1 MKNIL
6 NKSILAASVCLATI
20 FTTSCESFLD
30 DAKVQVDVDSNTYY
44 KSIKD
49 AEMAIN
55 AVYTP
60 LHWYGL
66 YKRHRYL
73 LDYMSG
79 DMQTTSGATQLIEYE
94 GFGFSPTT
102 SELIPKSWEASYTGI
117 ARANVVLDKVPSIEV
132 LTSEEERKAHY
143 IGEAYFLRAFYYFNL
158 VTLYGGV
165 PIYDKPFDGNLS
177 EEFLRPMR
185 STEAEV
191 YALIETDLLKA
202 IDMLKASYEG
212 DNIGRATSGAAQAL
226 LGKAYLYQQKYNE
239 ARTALKKVIDGEHA
253 AYDLVPFDQN
263 FVKDFEN
270 NMESVFEVQFMGGV
284 GSPWPDYDTNQSSK
298 ANWVSTAI
306 SPFRFANAIPS
317 LEVDGYFNSFPEEN
331 DIRRKYTIAK
341 EGDEWS
347 GEIIT
352 ATPHIDNGWNNRT
365 TERDENYIIGVRK
378 FAEDKSNPGFNQSPV
393 NFRQM
398 RFAEVL
404 LMFAEA
410 ENEVNGPSAD
420 AYMAVNKVRQRA
432 GVSDL
437 ATGLS
442 NSEFF
447 VELVHERRKEFTFEF
462 QRFFDLVRWSKRP
475 DAASLPDFAKP
486 TYMPGF
492 TPNKNELL
500 PIPAVQIQQNPNL
513 TQNPGY

>member
-1 MKNIL
+1 MKNIF
-6 NKSILAASVCLATI
+6 NKSIVAAGVCFATL

-44 KSIKD
+44 NSIGE
-49 AEMAIN
+49 AEMATN

-73 LDYMSG
+73 LDFMSG
-79 DMQTTSGATQLIEYE
+79 DMETTSGAVQLIEYE
-94 GFGFSPTT
+94 DFKFNANTA
-102 SELIPKSWEASYTGI
+102 ELIPKSWEASYAGI
-117 ARANVVLDKVPSIEV
+117 ARANVVLDKVPAISV
-132 LTSEEERKAHY
+132 LPNEEERKAHY
-143 IGEAYFLRAFYYFNL
+143 IGEAHFLRAFYYFNL

-177 EEFLRPMR
+177 EEFLRPKR
-185 STEAEV
+185 NTEAEV
-191 YALIETDLLKA
+191 YALIETDLIKA
-202 IDMLKASYEG
+202 EDMLLSSYTG

-226 LGKAYLYQQKYNE
+226 LGKVYLYQQKYSE
-239 ARTALKKVIDGEHA
+239 ARDALKKVIDGEYA
-253 AYDLVPFDQN
+253 AYDLVPFEQN

-270 NMESVFEVQFMGGV
+270 NQESVFEIQFMGGI

-306 SPFRFANAIPS
+306 SPFQFANAIPS
-317 LEVDGYFNSFPEEN
+317 LEVDGYFNDYPEEN
-331 DIRRKYTIAK
+331 DIRRTYTIAR

-352 ATPHIDNGWNNRT
+352 AKPHEDNGWHNRT
-365 TERDENYIIGVRK
+365 SERDANYIIGCRK
-378 FAEDKSNPGFNQSPV
+378 FAEDKTNPGFNQSPV

-410 ENEVNGPSAD
+410 ENEVNGPSVD
-420 AYMAVNKVRQRA
+420 AYSAVNRVRERA
-432 GVSDL
+432 GVDNFP
-437 ATGLS
+437 TGLS
-442 NSEFF
+442 ASEFF

-462 QRFFDLVRWSKRP
+462 QRFFDLVRWSKRS
-475 DAASLPDFAKP
+475 DAASLPEFAKP

-492 TPNKNELL
+492 VVGKNELL